1 MERVKVGSHLF
12 SIKGKTALITG
23 GSRGI
28 GAMIAQAYCAAGA
41 RVYLAARKADEMAAV
56 VSSVDGHCVPIVA
69 DLATIDGVRGLTESF
84 ATHEARLDILV
95 NNAGATWGAPIETF
109 PESGWDKVM
118 DLNVKAMFFLT
129 QALLPQL
136 RSAADPENPARVI
149 NISSANALRYSH
161 MDNFSYSTSKAAIA
175 GLTRALAV
183 DLGGRLR
190 VNAIH
195 PAAIRTPMLEA
206 GFAGQSEDRRLLDT
220 FHPAGRIGEPEEV
233 ARVAVFLASES
244 SGFLTGS
251 CFGLDGALSARLHD
265 PA

>member
-1 MERVKVGSHLF
+1 MMVQTFL
-12 SIKGKTALITG
+12 
-23 GSRGI
+23 SRLEE
-28 GAMIAQAYCAAGA
+28 A
-41 RVYLAARKADEMAAV
+41 RGAV
-56 VSSVDGHCVPIVA
+56 VNIGSIHATQTKPRFVA
-69 DLATIDGVRGLTESF
+69 
-84 ATHEARLDILV
+84 
-95 NNAGATWGAPIETF
+95 
-109 PESGWDKVM
+109 
-118 DLNVKAMFFLT
+118 
-129 QALLPQL
+129 
-136 RSAADPENPARVI
+136 
-149 NISSANALRYSH
+149 
-161 MDNFSYSTSKAAIA
+161 YSTSKAAIA

-233 ARVAVFLASES
+233 ARLAVFLASES

>member
-1 MERVKVGSHLF
+1 MKAVLVTGATGGIGRALCREFRLAGWRVLGTDRTQPSVTSVDDFLPLDLEAFAAEASVRETFFANVTQWLGGDTLE
-12 SIKGKTALITG
+12 ALINNAAIQCLNSTEAATAEEWQQTLSVNVVAPFLMVQTFL
-23 GSRGI
+23 SRLEEALG
-28 GAMIAQAYCAAGA
+28 
-41 RVYLAARKADEMAAV
+41 AV
-56 VSSVDGHCVPIVA
+56 VNIGSIHATQTKPRFVA
-69 DLATIDGVRGLTESF
+69 
-84 ATHEARLDILV
+84 
-95 NNAGATWGAPIETF
+95 
-109 PESGWDKVM
+109 
-118 DLNVKAMFFLT
+118 
-129 QALLPQL
+129 
-136 RSAADPENPARVI
+136 
-149 NISSANALRYSH
+149 
-161 MDNFSYSTSKAAIA
+161 YSTSKAAIA

-233 ARVAVFLASES
+233 ARLAVFLASES